1 MIYPLGRGE
10 EKRGCKDIC
19 SVWVRCPPSQATH
32 LIYTCLSS
40 HLTKLSRTSADE
52 RVLAARKEERKLPLI
67 FWCETL
73 LTLLSVGTPPAG
85 KSRSDTDRVSGW
97 KLTPIDESLLSPCS
111 QILNPPVAVADR
123 VTTIRTTFKSPSL
136 ARGRPHRQAGS
147 ALDHPRPRVLT
158 IVLSVHGCNCPGRPL
173 RNQPPIDL
181 SCKLSRSA
189 RHHIVSSR
197 IVGKGSSAEH
207 AIHCSQA
214 ICCSRGEGLELQTQ
228 SPNSGLYF
236 KLVWLM
242 LLVLEGP

>member
-1 MIYPLGRGE
+1 MTYPLGRGE

-136 ARGRPHRQAGS
+136 ARGRPHRQADFGS
-147 ALDHPRPRVLT
+147 SPRSPPTPRPDDCLVGARMQ
-158 IVLSVHGCNCPGRPL
+158 LSGAATP
-173 RNQPPIDL
+173 QSATD
-181 SCKLSRSA
+181 RS
-189 RHHIVSSR
+189 
-197 IVGKGSSAEH
+197 
-207 AIHCSQA
+207 
-214 ICCSRGEGLELQTQ
+214 LLQTVPECETPYRVKPD
-228 SPNSGLYF
+228 SRKRIKRRACHS
-236 KLVWLM
+236 
-242 LLVLEGP
+242 LLTGNLLFSR